1 MPIKMGQKICSSLF
15 LLFLNS
21 LILLF
26 AIVSPAVA
34 QSSTSKKEEQPVN
47 FPLYNGLTIGVDLL
61 GAGSKVL
68 GSDFLSGEVSLDAN
82 LKNRFFPIV
91 ELGFGTTDTRNEQGT
106 HYKSSAPYFRLGMN
120 YNTMYKKNNSGFL
133 YVGFRYAL
141 SSFSYD
147 VSSTDVYD
155 PIWGTSVGNIN
166 LRDEIWGVYTPS
178 FNHEGLKGTMHWAE
192 FLVGIQVHIYK
203 EFHMGWSVRMKYRIS
218 VSNSEFGDPWYVP
231 GFGKYDSSSIGLTYS
246 IIYKL
251 PFK

>member
-1 MPIKMGQKICSSLF
+1 MEKKTYSSF
-15 LLFLNS
+15 YLLFLSS
-21 LILLF
+21 LIFLSATAL
-26 AIVSPAVA
+26 PALA
-34 QSSTSKKEEQPVN
+34 QSNTGKKGDQPIE

-68 GSDFLSGEVSLDAN
+68 GSDFLSTEVSLDAN
-82 LKNRFFPIV
+82 LKNRFFPVV

-133 YVGFRYAL
+133 YVGLRYAL

-147 VSSTDVYD
+147 ISSTDVND

-166 LRDEIWGVYTPS
+166 LKDEIWGVYTPS
-178 FNHEGLKGTMHWAE
+178 FNHEGLKGTMHWFE
-192 FLVGIQVHIYK
+192 FLVGIQVHIFK
-203 EFHMGWSVRMKYRIS
+203 EFHMGWTVRMKYRLKDS
-218 VSNSEFGDPWYVP
+218 HSEYGNPWYVP